1 MARSSIMG
9 GDPAPTR
16 TPGTDIDRLG
26 PSDTSDSGSDV
37 QGERPMATMPDNP
50 AEWGAV
56 VAETDTDSDAQGTG
70 ERADAAGDTVRENAD
85 ILPDR
90 VVGPGAG
97 DGRIAP
103 GDVQGLAGEGDGEE
117 VGAGIEGTGPD

>member
-16 TPGTDIDRLG
+16 PAGTDVDRLG
-26 PSDTSDSGSDV
+26 PSDSSDSGSDV
-37 QGERPMATMPDNP
+37 QGERPMATGPDNP

-56 VAETDTDSDAQGTG
+56 VAETGADSDAAGTG
-70 ERADAAGDTVRENAD
+70 ERASAAGDAGRDNAD

-90 VVGPGAG
+90 IVGPGARG
-97 DGRIAP
+97 EALPD
-103 GDVQGLAGEGDGEE
+103 DVPDLAGEDDAAD
-117 VGAGIEGTGPD
+117 AGIEGTGPD

>member
-9 GDPAPTR
+9 GDTAPTR

-37 QGERPMATMPDNP
+37 QGERPMATQPDNP

-56 VAETDTDSDAQGTG
+56 TAEADTDSDAQGTG
-70 ERADAAGDTVRENAD
+70 ERASAAGDAVRDNAD
-85 ILPDR
+85 ILPDG
-90 VVGPGAG
+90 VIGPGAG
-97 DGRIAP
+97 DGRLAP
-103 GDVQGLAGEGDGEE
+103 GDVQGLAGDGDGED
-117 VGAGIEGTGPD
+117 ADTGIEGTGSD